1 MTELELTYLK
11 ARELAK
17 EHYENFPVV
26 SFLIPKYLQN
36 DVAIIYWFARTAD
49 NIADEGEMSEIK
61 RLNLLA
67 EFEKAFLDALAG
79 EIDCEFSH
87 ALSVTIKNRNLTIS
101 YFTDLLSAF
110 RQDVTIKRYYDFDE
124 VLDYC
129 NRSANPVGRLL
140 LELFN
145 IRDEKAFYFS
155 DKICTA
161 LQLTNFY
168 QDTYRDYKKG
178 RIYYP
183 QNELEK
189 YEIREKMF
197 ENRKINDNFRALVKH
212 NVERASSLFYEG
224 KNLFSYL
231 NGRLKY
237 EIKWTVA
244 GGEEILN
251 KIRKNNYNVLYNRPS
266 LTKKDFIRILLKSIK
281 N

>member
-11 ARELAK
+11 ARELAS

-26 SFLIPKYLQN
+26 SFLIPKHLRN

-49 NIADEGEMSEIK
+49 NIADEGNMSESK
-61 RLNLLA
+61 RMDLLN
-67 EFEKAFLDALAG
+67 EFEKAFLEAVEG

-87 ALSVTIKNRNLTIS
+87 ALSVTIKNRNLTVS
-101 YFTDLLSAF
+101 HFTDLLSAF
-110 RQDVTIKRYYDFDE
+110 RQDVIKKRYYDFDE

-129 NRSANPVGRLL
+129 KRSANPVGRLI

-145 IRDEKAFYFS
+145 IRDEEAFSLS

-168 QDTYRDYKKG
+168 QDTYRDFKKG

-183 QNELEK
+183 LDELEQF
-189 YEIREKMF
+189 EISEKMF
-197 ENRKINDNFRALVKH
+197 EKRKINDNFRSLVKY
-212 NVERASSLFYEG
+212 NVDRAVSFFLEG
-224 KNLFSYL
+224 KQLFDYL

-251 KIRKNNYNVLYNRPS
+251 KIRKNNYNVLFKRPS
-266 LTKKDFIRILLKSIK
+266 LSKKDFFRILIRSFIK
-281 N
+281 